1 MSNFIIGL
9 AFGWCLLLLIQAI
22 TSEDKEPSKY
32 DDDNGDWF

>member
-1 MSNFIIGL
+1 MSNTILI
-9 AFGWCLLLLIQAI
+9 LLICWLFYKLVIAI